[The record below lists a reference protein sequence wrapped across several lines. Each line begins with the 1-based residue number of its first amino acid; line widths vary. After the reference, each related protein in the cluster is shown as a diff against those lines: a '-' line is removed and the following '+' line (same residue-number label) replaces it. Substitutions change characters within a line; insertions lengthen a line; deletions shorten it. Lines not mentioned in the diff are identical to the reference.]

1 MGAFEQVDLLRR
13 EFGKRWIFAPSMRTK
28 YGKAQ
33 LVEITA
39 RQIGGKRKLRFS
51 NAAELAERIREI
63 ERGSNPS
70 ADERGAAEERPA

>member
-13 EFGKRWIFAPSMRTK
+13 EFGKRWIFTPSMRTK

-33 LVEITA
+33 LLEITA

-70 ADERGAAEERPA
+70 AGQESASSGRTA